1 MLTRVVSSAHE
12 VAEASFLAMR
22 KAAAQQSDI
31 NFIAISHSNQQSTE
45 KWLEAVGGPTETG
58 SSSSVFVVIDADR
71 EVYAKWGLG
80 TVSWGHVLNPLGI
93 LAILKM
99 GKETGIWN
107 RPTESGSR
115 WQGGGYWA
123 VDAEGYVRWG
133 GPATAAVD
141 VIDMEGALDALQ
153 TSH

>member
-1 MLTRVVSSAHE
+1 
-12 VAEASFLAMR
+12 MR
-22 KAAAQQSDI
+22 KAAAHQPDI
-31 NFIAISHSNQQSTE
+31 NFIAISHSNEQSTE
-45 KWLEAVGGPTETG
+45 KWLEAVGGSSETG
-58 SSSSVFVVIDADR
+58 SSASVSVVVDADR

-80 TVSWGHVLNPLGI
+80 TVSWGHVLNPVGI

-123 VDAEGYVRWG
+123 VDAEGCVQWG
-133 GPATAAVD
+133 GPATTAVE
-141 VIDMEGALDALQ
+141 VIDIEGALESLQ
-153 TSH
+153 VSH